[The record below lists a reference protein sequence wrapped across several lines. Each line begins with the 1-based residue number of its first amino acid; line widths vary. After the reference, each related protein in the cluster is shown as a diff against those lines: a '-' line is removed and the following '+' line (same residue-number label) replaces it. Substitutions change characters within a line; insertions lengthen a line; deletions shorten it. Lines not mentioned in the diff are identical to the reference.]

1 MMATRFQR
9 SVADY
14 LLDVAAWRK
23 QRYDDPHRD
32 PRNLQSAA
40 GLEALA
46 AFVLELPEDEPRLLK
61 LAELASSMD
70 SFVPGQQVTWEIA
83 RFRFFHAFS
92 SCDAF
97 LTQLADLAERD
108 STEHGRFGG
117 RMAEGDDP
125 WEDDEWRYAGGA
137 AGREEG

>member
-1 MMATRFQR
+1 MSTRFQR
-9 SVADY
+9 SIADY
-14 LLDVAAWRK
+14 LADVAAWRR

-40 GLEALA
+40 GLAELAEFILAL
-46 AFVLELPEDEPRLLK
+46 PQDEPRLRT

-83 RFRFFHAFS
+83 RFRFFHTQS

-97 LTQLADLAERD
+97 LSQIAELAERD
-108 STEHGRFGG
+108 STEHGHFGG

-125 WEDDEWRYAGGA
+125 WEDEDWRYSGGA
-137 AGREEG
+137 AGREQP